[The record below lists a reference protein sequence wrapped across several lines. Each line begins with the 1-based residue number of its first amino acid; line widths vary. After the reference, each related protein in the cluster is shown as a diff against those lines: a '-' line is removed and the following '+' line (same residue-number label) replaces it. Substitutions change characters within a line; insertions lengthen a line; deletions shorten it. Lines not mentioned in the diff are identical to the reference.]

1 MKKLPPKFSLV
12 VFGSRVPVSLVKNL
26 ALHAGALGQYQYLNK
41 SIQLEAEQNN
51 EEMCKSLLHEA
62 GHSLFDR
69 IGLTQAVSKELE
81 EIIVESYSKL
91 IYENFKIE
99 LK

>member
-1 MKKLPPKFSLV
+1 MKKLPSKFSLL
-12 VFGSRVPVSLVKNL
+12 VFGSRVPVTLTKNL
-26 ALHAGALGQYQYLNK
+26 ALHAGALGQYQYINK
-41 SIQLEAEQNN
+41 SIQLEAEQHL
-51 EEMCKSLLHEA
+51 EEMWKSLLHEA

-91 IYENFKIE
+91 IFENFALR